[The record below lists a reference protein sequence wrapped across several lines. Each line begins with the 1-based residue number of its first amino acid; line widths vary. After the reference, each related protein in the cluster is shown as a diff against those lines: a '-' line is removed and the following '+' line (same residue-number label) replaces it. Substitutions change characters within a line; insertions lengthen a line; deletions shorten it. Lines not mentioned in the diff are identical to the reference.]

1 MSINRN
7 KRTGEQ
13 TNRRTDEQSSIT
25 SCCSMHKWTKHLD
38 LDLLCSGNTVAPAI
52 PASARRSRCVV
63 LQTWVRVSDL
73 ALVQIRVTHA

>member
-38 LDLLCSGNTVAPAI
+38 LDLLCSGDTAAPAI
-52 PASARRSRCVV
+52 PVGARQCHCVV
-63 LQTWVRVSDL
+63 LQPWVRVSDL
-73 ALVQIRVTHA
+73 ALVQIRVRHA